1 MKRLLLLLAFTA
13 SIVTA
18 RADQFATGQAADV
31 VLGQEDFTSGN
42 SSSGPNRFFLPRSVT
57 VAPGT
62 GKVFVSDS
70 GNNRILRFSSAAA
83 AISGSDA
90 EAVFGQSDFSSV
102 AANQGG
108 ATGAN
113 TLSFPLQILVDGDD
127 RLWVVDS
134 GNHRILGF
142 PDASVSANNANATI
156 VFGQSLFTNA
166 TTGTGLAQMN
176 GPAGLSLGSDDTL
189 WVSDSNN
196 HRILRFGAVSSKPNG
211 SAADSIFGQTGLSG
225 TSVDSLRFPQT
236 LSTTSDGRLW
246 VADPGNNRVLWFDDA
261 ASLGSGAD
269 ASGVLGQDSFTTNI
283 PATTANG
290 LNGPRGVLASA
301 DGTLW
306 VVDASNNRVLA
317 YRNAAT
323 LANGAAA
330 SIVLGQTN
338 FTSLSLG
345 TTDSKFAFPQE
356 IAEDAGGRLLV
367 TDFNNDRVLRFS
379 PVKAPTLTITT
390 RSGKTSSRTTVV
402 RGGSAGEVTRIAY
415 RVGKSGPFKNAKGT
429 ASWSFKAKLNPGKN
443 FITVVAEGPGG
454 SSVSQKITIKRL

>member
-1 MKRLLLLLAFTA
+1 MKRLLLFFAFAA
-13 SIVTA
+13 SIDIA

-31 VLGQEDFTSGN
+31 VLGQQDFVSGS
-42 SSSGPNRFFLPRSVT
+42 SSSGPDRFNIPRSVT
-57 VAPGT
+57 VAPGS

-70 GNNRILRFSSAAA
+70 GNNRILRFSSTAA

-90 EAVFGQSDFSSV
+90 EAVFGQVDFTST

-113 TLSFPLQILVDGDD
+113 TLSFPLQVLVDPND

-134 GNHRILGF
+134 GNHRILAYPG
-142 PDASVSANNANATI
+142 ASDSADNPNATI
-156 VFGQSLFTNA
+156 VFGQSLFTTA
-166 TTGTGLAQMN
+166 ATGTGLAEMN
-176 GPAGLSLGSDDTL
+176 SPAGLSVGSDDTL
-189 WVSDSNN
+189 WVADSSN
-196 HRILRFGAVSSKPNG
+196 HRILRFGGVSSKLNG
-211 SAADSIFGQTGLSG
+211 SAADGLFGQTGVNG
-225 TSVDSLRFPQT
+225 TSAVLLRFPQT

-246 VADPGNNRVLWFDDA
+246 VVDSGNNRVLRFDEA
-261 ASLGSGAD
+261 ATLPSGPN
-269 ASGVLGQDSFTTNI
+269 ASGVLGQATFTTST
-283 PATTANG
+283 PATTASG
-290 LNGPRGVLASA
+290 LNVPRGVLAAA
-301 DGTLW
+301 DGTVW

-323 LANGAAA
+323 LANGGAA
-330 SIVLGQTN
+330 SVVLGQTN
-338 FTSLSLG
+338 FTSLTQG
-345 TTDSKFAFPQE
+345 TTDRKFAFPQE

-390 RSGKTSSRTTVV
+390 RSGKTTSRSTVV

-454 SSVSQKITIKRL
+454 SSVSKKITFKRL